1 MKKLNRTHKTKDE
14 KRRLLLTRKY
24 AMSQKRIQK
33 HGSDSV
39 GAIAV
44 DYNRRFIAAFVAL
57 VIAISCMAVGFGVR
71 TKAEEYSE
79 EDKPIDMFIMVN
91 DELLTVTQ
99 KENSEFYKAVFP
111 SALVDGDIAAGLTY
125 QKTDESGNI
134 LIESI
139 ISNLNERIYGD
150 QSDYAFEDLQS
161 VEYLNTAV
169 ATMENGSP
177 VLTDLLVQK
186 TIINEDGNIV
196 YLLINDESETV
207 YTLNEDECIVL
218 SFSAEE
224 KIEPLADSD
233 EDNNSELSNT
243 LYALNAVAPR
253 TISMKAAA
261 LKSSSSQFS
270 PVSGVQ
276 VRYNSTEIE
285 DFTMNNDGE
294 SRKIYYQLH

>member
-139 ISNLNERIYGD
+139 ISNLNESIPM
-150 QSDYAFEDLQS
+150 DLTSQ
-161 VEYLNTAV
+161 NAV
-169 ATMENGSP
+169 FI
-177 VLTDLLVQK
+177 LTFPHFSFNCFFQRRK
-186 TIINEDGNIV
+186 TCPAGPPNPLKNK
-196 YLLINDESETV
+196 
-207 YTLNEDECIVL
+207 
-218 SFSAEE
+218 SFS
-224 KIEPLADSD
+224 PFRRLT
-233 EDNNSELSNT
+233 SELQNAT
-243 LYALNAVAPR
+243 LFP
-253 TISMKAAA
+253 K
-261 LKSSSSQFS
+261 
-270 PVSGVQ
+270 
-276 VRYNSTEIE
+276 
-285 DFTMNNDGE
+285 
-294 SRKIYYQLH
+294 